1 MMGNQDEWRGAVE
14 AVRRATTARGR
25 AAGGY
30 FSIEGIRL
38 HERAVRAGWQVE
50 KAVLARSFY
59 ENNSPRVQALIKEL
73 ANNGCRFFP
82 VADEVAAELT
92 DGRDLGAIIGLLRMP
107 EPPLLRDVVA
117 ADLNKSPLLLVAAD
131 IKEPGN
137 SGALMRT
144 ALAGGA
150 SAFVACGISDPYHP
164 KALRTSMGSLFKL
177 PVLTYSSTKALMPDL
192 AALGMFSMGLIV
204 DGDVPL
210 PIVDFPEGGVALF
223 VGSESWGLADHV
235 KQGLDCLVTIPMR
248 EGVDSYSVNA
258 AAAIALYEIG
268 RRQGFGQK
276 GTGSGK

>member
-1 MMGNQDEWRGAVE
+1 MMGNRDKWRGAVE
-14 AVRRATTARGR
+14 AVRRAETAKGR
-25 AAGGY
+25 AASGY

-38 HERAVRAGWQVE
+38 HERAIRAGWQVE
-50 KAVLARSFY
+50 KAILAQSFY
-59 ENNSPRVQALIKEL
+59 EDNSPRVQALIEEL
-73 ANNGCRFFP
+73 AKNGCRLFP

-92 DGRDLGAIIGLLRMP
+92 DGRDLGAIIGLLRRP

-117 ADLNKSPLLLVAAD
+117 ADPDQSRLLLVAAD

-137 SGALMRT
+137 TGALMRT

-150 SAFVACGISDPYHP
+150 SGFVACGISDPYHP

-192 AALGMFSMGLIV
+192 AALGMFSMGLAV
-204 DGDVPL
+204 EGDVSL

-223 VGSESWGLADHV
+223 VGSESWGLAHHV
-235 KQGLDCLVTIPMR
+235 QQELDCLVTIPMR